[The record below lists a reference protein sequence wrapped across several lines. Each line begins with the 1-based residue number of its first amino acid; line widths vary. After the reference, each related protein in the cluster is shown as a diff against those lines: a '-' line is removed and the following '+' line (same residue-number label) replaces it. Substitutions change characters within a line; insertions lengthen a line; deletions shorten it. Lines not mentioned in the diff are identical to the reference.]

1 MDLTKP
7 LVLLHL
13 LAFFEFL
20 SFRYFDFSENHAIIF
35 ITHFL
40 SREINCDL
48 PKPAGFFCGL
58 SISSVSF
65 LSSPKPILVNFGPM
79 IHEKMCE
86 SKTTNRMDPC
96 YVCNKMEW

>member
-20 SFRYFDFSENHAIIF
+20 RYFDFSENHAIIF

-58 SISSVSF
+58 SISSMSF
-65 LSSPKPILVNFGPM
+65 FSGPKPILVNFGTT
-79 IHEKMCE
+79 IHEK
-86 SKTTNRMDPC
+86 N
-96 YVCNKMEW
+96 V